1 MKKSTKASIN
11 LLTQSASFESNQEAS
26 MEELNLLDQQNK
38 DKLQW
43 WSGTLDW
50 FSGGKFSLYNDDIK
64 FRVWKN
70 RIKILDESKQL
81 IQKSGLSVKP
91 IELKLQKEIIE
102 NISLEEDE
110 TLQKK
115 WASLLANAST
125 GRVSTNIVY
134 AKILSE
140 LTSNEIAILD
150 LLRRVHLQDPY
161 INTNYVLLHLKQFSK
176 ENIKESL
183 DILFSKRLIES
194 PKILSGDTIK
204 VLHPIQSS
212 TYEAFWYTPLG
223 QSFVSACWFPNN
235 DKESH
240 FIVGS
245 ITDTTK

>member
-1 MKKSTKASIN
+1 
-11 LLTQSASFESNQEAS
+11 L
-26 MEELNLLDQQNK
+26 NK

-43 WSGTLDW
+43 WSGTLD
-50 FSGGKFSLYNDDIK
+50 FLSGGKFSIYNDDIK

-70 RIKILDESKQL
+70 SMKILDESKQL
-81 IQKSGLSVKP
+81 IQKSGLDIKP

-115 WASLLANAST
+115 WAALLANAST

-140 LTSNEIAILD
+140 LTSNEISILD
-150 LLRRVHLQDPY
+150 LLRRIHLQDPY
-161 INTNYVLLHLKQFSK
+161 INTDYVLLHLKQFTK

-194 PKILSGDTIK
+194 PKILGGDTIE
-204 VLHPIQSS
+204 VAHPIQSS

-223 QSFVSACWFPNN
+223 QNFVSACWFP
-235 DKESH
+235 DSKTQSH
-240 FIVGS
+240 FMVGS
-245 ITDTTK
+245 LKEISKKFD